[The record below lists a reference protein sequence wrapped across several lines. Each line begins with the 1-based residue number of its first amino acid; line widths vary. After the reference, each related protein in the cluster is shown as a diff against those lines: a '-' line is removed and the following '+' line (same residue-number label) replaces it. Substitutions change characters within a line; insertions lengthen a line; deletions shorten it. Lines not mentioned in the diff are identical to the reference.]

1 MRILAGRFKG
11 QSIATSRKLPYR
23 PTQTRIRKSIF
34 DRLNPYRYETVLDL
48 FAGSGIMGFE
58 AASRGA
64 REVTLVEK
72 DKRSLDLLKENGK
85 KFQGVDFQ
93 YIYRDAI
100 RFLETENAF
109 DLIFADPPYGRYA
122 LDGMVKT
129 ILDRL
134 HNKGKFVLECAA
146 CQQPYTDASS
156 VTFGDTRILIWTK
169 E

>member
-1 MRILAGRFKG
+1 MNILAGKFGGRKIKTN
-11 QSIATSRKLPYR
+11 QKLPYR
-23 PTQTRIRKSIF
+23 PTKSIVRKSLF
-34 DRLNPYRYETVLDL
+34 DQLNPFSFDSVLDL
-48 FAGSGIMGFE
+48 FSGSGIFGFE

-72 DKRSLDLLKENGK
+72 DKRSLNLLKENGK

-146 CQQPYTDASS
+146 CQQPYPDASS

>member
-34 DRLNPYRYETVLDL
+34 DRLNPYRYETV
-48 FAGSGIMGFE
+48 
-58 AASRGA
+58 
-64 REVTLVEK
+64 
-72 DKRSLDLLKENGK
+72 LDLLKENGK

-146 CQQPYTDASS
+146 CQQPYPAASS

>member
-64 REVTLVEK
+64 RAVTLVEK
-72 DKRSLDLLKENGK
+72 DKRSLVLLKENGK

-93 YIYRDAI
+93 FIYRDAI
-100 RFLETENAF
+100 RFLETQNAF

-146 CQQPYTDASS
+146 SQQPYHDASS

>member
-1 MRILAGRFKG
+1 
-11 QSIATSRKLPYR
+11 
-23 PTQTRIRKSIF
+23 
-34 DRLNPYRYETVLDL
+34 
-48 FAGSGIMGFE
+48 MGFE